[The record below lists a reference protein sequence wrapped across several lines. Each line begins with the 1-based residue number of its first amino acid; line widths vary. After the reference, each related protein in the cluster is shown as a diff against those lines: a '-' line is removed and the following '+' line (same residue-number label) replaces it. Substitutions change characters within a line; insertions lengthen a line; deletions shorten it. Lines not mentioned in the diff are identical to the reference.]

1 MSIEINCWLRVY
13 QEYLARMLKEKYN
26 DVNTRMEKAVHDANT
41 EIAVLQNKLS
51 GNCLDKLF
59 RFYDI
64 FVEVRFR
71 SSAGKP

>member
-1 MSIEINCWLRVY
+1 MSMEINCWLRVY

-51 GNCLDKLF
+51 GKCLENALF
-59 RFYDI
+59 TF
-64 FVEVRFR
+64 
-71 SSAGKP
+71 